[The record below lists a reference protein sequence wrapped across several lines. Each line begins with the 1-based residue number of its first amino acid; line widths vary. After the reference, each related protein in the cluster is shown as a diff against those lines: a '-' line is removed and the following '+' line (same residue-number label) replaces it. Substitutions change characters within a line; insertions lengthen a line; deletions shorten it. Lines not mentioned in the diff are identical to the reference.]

1 MEDIIAINIY
11 HSNSLDIKGDF
22 EEILYG
28 IEEEGLPWIIIES
41 EEKDSKI
48 LGDLASE
55 SSKLGVGIGIGIDGV
70 TLHYDKLEKCR
81 PLFTY
86 PLSST
91 AETFRILG
99 MNGAR
104 LIKGEPFV
112 IVTTKGGE

>member
-1 MEDIIAINIY
+1 MENIAVNIY
-11 HSNSLDIKGDF
+11 HSYSLDIKGDL

-28 IEEEGLPWIIIES
+28 IEEEGLPWIVIGS
-41 EEKDSKI
+41 EEKASKV
-48 LGDLASE
+48 LGNIASQ
-55 SSKLGVGIGIGIDGV
+55 SSKLGVGIGIGVDGV
-70 TLHYDKLEKCR
+70 TLHHDKLEKYK

-91 AETFRILG
+91 GKAFRMLG

-112 IVTTKGGE
+112 IPEEGNN